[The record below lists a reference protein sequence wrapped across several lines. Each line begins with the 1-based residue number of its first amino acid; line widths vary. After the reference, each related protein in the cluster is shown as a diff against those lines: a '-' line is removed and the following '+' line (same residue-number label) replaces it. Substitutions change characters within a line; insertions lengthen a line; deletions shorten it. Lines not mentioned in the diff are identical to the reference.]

1 METLFGRRR
10 YLPDLLSRNFNLR
23 SFAQRVAMNAPIQ
36 GSAADII
43 KLAMIAVDRDLREQ
57 GLASKMLLQ
66 VHDELIFNVP
76 EGELEIMKELVRR
89 HMEHAVELSV
99 PLTVDVK
106 AGHDWYAME
115 EI

>member
-36 GSAADII
+36 GTAADII
-43 KLAMIAVDRDLREQ
+43 KLAMIGADKEMRER
-57 GLASKMLLQ
+57 GLKSKMLLQ

-76 EGELEIMKELVRR
+76 EPELDTMKELVRR
-89 HMEHAVELSV
+89 QMEHAVELSV